1 MQSESHNLR
10 YMGIDALG
18 RIVKM
23 NADFAGEHQ
32 LAVIDCLEDP
42 DDTLK
47 RKTLDLLY
55 KMTKPN
61 NVEVIV
67 ERMIAYMRTVTDTHS
82 KGNIAG
88 KVIELAERFAPTNE
102 WFILVRRASHVLA
115 CRASI
120 APKQCLCSYVRVCN
134 LRHRSTGLPMKRM
147 CKQTCLQF
155 PANLSQRRG
164 PKNYGGWQRCK
175 RCRNTS
181 DASAFSERLGS
192 SCRRLNP
199 LFMYW
204 VPCRP

>member
-67 ERMIAYMRTVTDTHS
+67 ERMIAYMRTVTDTHG

-102 WFILVRRASHVLA
+102 WFILVRTASDLLA
-115 CRASI
+115 CRAST

-134 LRHRSTGLPMKRM
+134 LRHRSTYLPMKRL
-147 CKQTCLQF
+147 CKSSVYSFQQTCHRVGGLRTMVAGSAAGVVVI
-155 PANLSQRRG
+155 PRTPLSFQ
-164 PKNYGGWQRCK
+164 N
-175 RCRNTS
+175 
-181 DASAFSERLGS
+181 ASEVDVGD
-192 SCRRLNP
+192 
-199 LFMYW
+199 
-204 VPCRP
+204 